1 MKRGEGVHDL
11 VGADEAMRVVRTY
24 GNLLLRIALHY
35 TGNRADAEDI
45 VQEVFMRWAEKCP
58 EYNDTEHEK
67 AWFIRVAVN
76 LCKNHL
82 RSFWVKK
89 NTLTG
94 DELPSC
100 TTEQEYALLDLVR
113 QLPEKYRMV
122 IYLHY
127 YEGYP
132 LVEIAAILS
141 KKVSTVQTWHLRA
154 KSLLKTMIG
163 ENDDA
168 LGII

>member
-1 MKRGEGVHDL
+1 MHAL
-11 VGADEAMRVVRTY
+11 VGADETMRVVETY
-24 GNLLLRIALHY
+24 ENLLLRIAVHY
-35 TGNRADAEDI
+35 IKSRADAEDI
-45 VQEVFMRWAEKCP
+45 VQEVFVRWAVKRP
-58 EYNDTEHEK
+58 RYNNKEHEK
-67 AWFIRVAVN
+67 AWFIRVTVN

-94 DELPSC
+94 DDLPSC
-100 TTEQEYALLDLVR
+100 TSEPQYALIDLVR
-113 QLPEKYRMV
+113 QLPEKYRIV

-127 YEGYP
+127 YEGYS
-132 LVEIAAILS
+132 LVEIADILN
-141 KKVSTVQTWHLRA
+141 KNVSTVQTWHLRA

-168 LGII
+168 LEIV

>member
-1 MKRGEGVHDL
+1 MKRVRVHDL

-35 TGNRADAEDI
+35 ETVPMQRILFKRCLCAGLKN
-45 VQEVFMRWAEKCP
+45 V

-154 KSLLKTMIG
+154 KSLLKQ
-163 ENDDA
+163 
-168 LGII
+168 